1 MFERFTSRARKVA
14 DLAQEH
20 ARNLKHANIGTEHLL
35 LAFITEGGG
44 ITAEA
49 LHNLSVRPAKVIETL
64 NKLAPAPS
72 KKAISGSIPFDADAK
87 KAFTL
92 ALREAQVLGHNYIGT
107 EHILLGILGVE
118 KCLAMKI
125 LISMNIDPALIRE
138 EVFRLMNKWD
148 EFNDNPTHDEPN
160 LDNIIH
166 SKEPNQSGGL
176 TPRQNPPLEPVAGGQ
191 ILRRERSNPRS
202 PALDAFAHNLTQDAI
217 EGRLDP
223 VIGRDEEI
231 ERLLQ
236 VLGRRTKNNPVLI
249 GSPGV
254 GKTAVIEGLAQRI
267 VKGDVPNYLVDA
279 QIYSLDLAGMLAGTR
294 FRGDFEERL
303 KKTMKEV
310 QDRKNVILFLDEV
323 HVLAGAGGAEGSVDA
338 ANMLKPMLARGELR
352 LIGATTLDE
361 YRKYI
366 EKDAALERRFQPIKV
381 EAATVKDTVGILT
394 GLRDRYSKHHKV
406 TFTDEALTAAAT
418 LSDRYIPDRNLP
430 DKAIDVLDE
439 AGARLQM
446 QKLSRSPEILSLE
459 KEISQTQ
466 KAKSEA
472 IGGQDFDLA
481 AALRSQE
488 LLLSEKKAI
497 LEKNSKEGL
506 GSPLVVTAE
515 LIAEII
521 TMMTGIPVG
530 KMTDNDTS
538 NLMNIEKELHHRV
551 IGQVQAI
558 SALSRAIRRTR
569 AGLKDPKRPA
579 GSFIFAGPS
588 GVGKSELAKALAEF
602 LNGDEDSLITIDMS
616 EYAEK
621 HTASRLFGS
630 PPGYV
635 GHDEGGQLTEKVRRK
650 PFSVI
655 LFDEMEK
662 AHPDIANSLL
672 QVLDEGRLT
681 DAQGRVVDFKNT
693 VIVMTTNLGSRDVA
707 KTSYMGFSGGES
719 SSDYDRMKSKVQDEL
734 KQYFRP
740 EFLNRIDEVVVFQ
753 TLNMTEIVEIVD
765 LMLERLNKRL
775 NEKSMEVRLTK
786 EAKEHLANL
795 GYDKA
800 MGARPLRRVI
810 QREIEDQLSERI
822 LFGSIKPGQVM
833 LVDLAEEGDAV
844 SFTFTPKGIDLAN
857 DTEYAIVAQA

>member
-1 MFERFTSRARKVA
+1 MFERFTSRARTVA
-14 DLAQEH
+14 DLAQEI
-20 ARNLKHANIGTEHLL
+20 ARNLKHPNIGTEHIL

-44 ITAEA
+44 ITAQA
-49 LHNLSVRPAKVIETL
+49 LHNLDVMPSKVIESL

-72 KKAISGSIPFDADAK
+72 KKAISGSIPFDSDAR
-87 KAFTL
+87 KAFSL
-92 ALREAQVLGHNYIGT
+92 ALKEAQVFGHNYIGT
-107 EHILLGILGVE
+107 EHILLGILGIE

-125 LISMNIDPALIRE
+125 LVSMNIDPNLVRT
-138 EVFRLMNKWD
+138 EVTRLMGEWD
-148 EFNDNPTHDEPN
+148 EFGDSQPSSEPN
-160 LDNIIH
+160 LDSIIH
-166 SKEPNQSGGL
+166 PKEPISNS
-176 TPRQNPPLEPVAGGQ
+176 NPPQRPLESAGGGFS
-191 ILRRERSNPRS
+191 RRDKASLKS
-202 PALDAFAHNLTQDAI
+202 PALDTFAHNLTQDAL

-223 VIGRDEEI
+223 VIGRDNET

-249 GSPGV
+249 GEPGV
-254 GKTAVIEGLAQRI
+254 GKSAVIEGLAQRI
-267 VKGDVPNYLVDA
+267 VNGDVPSYLIDT
-279 QIYSLDLAGMLAGTR
+279 QIYSLDLAKMLAGTR
-294 FRGDFEERL
+294 YRGDFEERL
-303 KKTMKEV
+303 KKTIKEV

-338 ANMLKPMLARGELR
+338 SNMLKPMLARGELR

-381 EAATVKDTVGILT
+381 EAASVKDTIAILT

-406 TFTDEALTAAAT
+406 TFTDDALIAAAT
-418 LSDRYIPDRNLP
+418 LADRYITDRNLP

-446 QKLSRSPEILSLE
+446 QKLIRSPEVITIE
-459 KEISQTQ
+459 REIANTQ

-472 IGGQDFDLA
+472 IDTQDFDLA
-481 AALRSQE
+481 ASLRSQE
-488 LLLSEKKAI
+488 LLLNDKKSL
-497 LEKNSKEGL
+497 LESDSKKKSGT
-506 GSPLVVTAE
+506 PLVVTADS
-515 LIAEII
+515 IAEII
-521 TMMTGIPVG
+521 TLMTGVPIM
-530 KMTDNDTS
+530 KMTEKDTS
-538 NLMNIEKELHHRV
+538 NLLNIETELHHRV

-602 LNGDEDSLITIDMS
+602 LNGDDDSLITIDMS
-616 EYAEK
+616 EYSEK
-621 HTASRLFGS
+621 HTASRLFGA

-635 GHDEGGQLTEKVRRK
+635 GHDEGGQLTEKIRRK
-650 PFSVI
+650 PFSVV

-662 AHPDIANSLL
+662 AHPDIANTLL

-681 DAQGRVVDFKNT
+681 DSQGRVVDFKNT

-707 KTSYMGFSGGES
+707 KNNYVGFSTGES
-719 SSDYDRMKSKVQDEL
+719 INDYERMKSKVQEEL
-734 KQYFRP
+734 KQFFRP
-740 EFLNRIDEVVVFQ
+740 EFLNRVDEIVVFQ
-753 TLNMTEIVEIVD
+753 TLKLEEIIEIVD

-775 NEKSMEVRLTK
+775 NDKSMEIRVTK
-786 EAKEHLANL
+786 EAKERLANM

-822 LFGSIKPGQVM
+822 LFGSILPGQVM
-833 LVDLAEEGDAV
+833 LVDVNTEEGLT
-844 SFTFTPKGIDLAN
+844 SFTFTPKGIDLVEDAVY
-857 DTEYAIVAQA
+857 DIVGQA

>member
-1 MFERFTSRARKVA
+1 MFERFTSRARTVA
-14 DLAQEH
+14 DLAQEI
-20 ARNLKHANIGTEHLL
+20 ARNLKHSNIGTEHIL

-44 ITAEA
+44 ITAQA
-49 LHNLSVRPAKVIETL
+49 LHNLGVMPSQVIENL

-72 KKAISGSIPFDADAK
+72 RKAVSGSIPFDSDAR
-87 KAFTL
+87 KAFAI
-92 ALREAQVLGHNYIGT
+92 ALREAQVFGHNYIGT

-125 LISMNIDPALIRE
+125 LISMNIDPNLVRT
-138 EVFRLMNKWD
+138 EVVRLMGEWD
-148 EFNDNPTHDEPN
+148 EFQDSQPSSEPN

-166 SKEPNQSGGL
+166 PKEPISNGNPPQRPLESVGGGL
-176 TPRQNPPLEPVAGGQ
+176 PPRRDRTSL
-191 ILRRERSNPRS
+191 RS
-202 PALDAFAHNLTQDAI
+202 PALDAFAHNLTQDALD
-217 EGRLDP
+217 GRLDP
-223 VIGRDEEI
+223 VIGRDNEI

-249 GSPGV
+249 GEPGV
-254 GKTAVIEGLAQRI
+254 GKSAVVEGLAQRI
-267 VKGDVPNYLVDA
+267 VNGDVPSDLINT

-294 FRGDFEERL
+294 YRGDFEERL
-303 KKTMKEV
+303 KKTIKEV

-352 LIGATTLDE
+352 LIGATTLNE

-381 EAATVKDTVGILT
+381 EAASVKDTIAILT

-406 TFTDEALTAAAT
+406 TFTDDALVAAAT
-418 LSDRYIPDRNLP
+418 LADRYITDRNLP

-446 QKLSRSPEILSLE
+446 QKLSRSPEILLLE
-459 KEISQTQ
+459 KDISNTQ

-472 IGGQDFDLA
+472 IDSQDFDLA
-481 AALRSQE
+481 ATLRSQE
-488 LLLSEKKAI
+488 LLLNDKKAL
-497 LEKNSKEGL
+497 LESNSKKK
-506 GSPLVVTAE
+506 SDTPLVVTAD

-521 TMMTGIPVG
+521 TLMTGVPIM
-530 KMTDNDTS
+530 KMTEKDTS
-538 NLMNIEKELHHRV
+538 NLLNIETELHHRV

-602 LNGDEDSLITIDMS
+602 LNGDDDSLITIDMS

-650 PFSVI
+650 PFSVV

-662 AHPDIANSLL
+662 AHPDIANTLL

-681 DAQGRVVDFKNT
+681 DSQGRVVDFKNT

-707 KTSYMGFSGGES
+707 KNSYVGFSNGES
-719 SSDYDRMKSKVQDEL
+719 INDYERMKSKVQEEL
-734 KQYFRP
+734 KQFFRP
-740 EFLNRIDEVVVFQ
+740 EFLNRVDEIVIFQ
-753 TLNMTEIVEIVD
+753 TLKMEEIIEIVD
-765 LMLERLNKRL
+765 LMLGRLNKRL
-775 NEKSMEVRLTK
+775 NDKSMEVRLTK
-786 EAKEHLANL
+786 EAKERLADI

-822 LFGSIKPGQVM
+822 LFGSILPGQVM
-833 LVDLAEEGDAV
+833 LVDVNTEEGIT
-844 SFTFTPKGIDLAN
+844 SFTFTPKGIDLVE
-857 DTEYAIVAQA
+857 DTVYDIVGQA